1 MTTAVAAD
9 ELVFLPLGGVGEIGM
24 NLAMYGYG
32 TRHDRI
38 WLIVD
43 FGIAFAGPELP
54 GVDLVY
60 PDIAYIEEELTNIA
74 GIVITHGHEDHF
86 GALIDLWPRLRVPV
100 FATAFTA
107 GLLDA
112 KCAEEPGAPAIP
124 VKVVKP
130 GDRLPVGPFEIE
142 YINVAHSIP
151 ESHALAIRTPLG
163 LVVHSGDWKLDD
175 RPVVCPPTDVKRLC
189 ELGKEGVLAL
199 ICDSTNAMR
208 EGRSL
213 SESDV
218 GEALAE
224 IVKQAT
230 GRIAFTTFAS
240 NVGRLRS
247 IALAAAAA
255 GRDIIVVGRSMRRVI
270 DVASE
275 LGYLDGLPP
284 FLSEE
289 AFAYTPRARALLL
302 LTGSQGEPRAALARV
317 AEDDHRNIELVAGD
331 TLVFSSRAIPG
342 NEKAI
347 NGIINA
353 LVARGIR
360 VLTDRDGLVHVSGHP
375 RRDELR
381 AMYGWL
387 KPAALVPVH
396 GEAMHLAE
404 HAALGRECG
413 ISSVLTIADGDM
425 VRLAPPP
432 AGQTDQIVTGRLYK
446 DGILI
451 GDLDAMGVIE
461 RRRLAFAGHVVV
473 SLVLDASG
481 TLLAG
486 PELVQFGLPREDGAG
501 RPFEE
506 TTMTAVLDTLESLPR
521 PRRRDPEA
529 LAESL
534 RRAVRAAVRDAWGKK
549 PVCTVLVTVV

>member
-1 MTTAVAAD
+1 MTPAVRD

-24 NLAMYGYG
+24 NLGLFGYG
-32 TRHDRI
+32 PRHDRT

-43 FGIAFAGPELP
+43 FGVAFAGSDLP
-54 GVDLVY
+54 GVDLIY
-60 PDIAYIEEELTNIA
+60 PDIAYLEGERRNIA
-74 GIVITHGHEDHF
+74 GIVITHAHEDHF

-100 FATAFTA
+100 FATAFAA
-107 GLLDA
+107 GLLNA
-112 KCAEEPGAPAIP
+112 KCVEEPGAVTIP

-130 GDRLPVGPFEIE
+130 RDRFPVGPFEVE

-163 LVVHSGDWKLDD
+163 LVVHSGDWRIDD
-175 RPVVCPPTDVKRLC
+175 TPVVCPPTDVERLH

-199 ICDSTNAMR
+199 VCDSTNAIR

-213 SESDV
+213 SETTV
-218 GEALAE
+218 GEEVAA

-230 GRIAFTTFAS
+230 GRVAFTTFAS

-255 GRDIIVVGRSMRRVI
+255 GRDIIVVGRAMRRVI

-275 LGYLDGLPP
+275 VGYLDGLPP
-284 FLSEE
+284 FLDEE

-353 LVARGIR
+353 LVARGVR
-360 VLTDRDGLVHVSGHP
+360 VITDRDRLVHVSGHP
-375 RRDELR
+375 RQDELR
-381 AMYGWL
+381 ECYRWM
-387 KPAALVPVH
+387 KPDILVPVH
-396 GEAMHLAE
+396 GEAMHLAA
-404 HAALGRECG
+404 HAEFARECG
-413 ISSVLTIADGDM
+413 IATVFTIANGEM
-425 VRLAPPP
+425 VRLAPAP
-432 AGQTDQIVTGRLYK
+432 AERIDQIVAGRLYR

-451 GDLDAMGVIE
+451 GDIDAIGVTE
-461 RRRLAFAGHVVV
+461 RRRLAFAGHVVI
-473 SLVLDASG
+473 SIVLDAKG
-481 TLLAG
+481 HVLADPG
-486 PELVQFGLPREDGAG
+486 VALFGLPRQDKSG

-506 TTMTAVLDTLESLPR
+506 AAMAAALDTLESLPR
-521 PRRRDPEA
+521 PRRRDPDA
-529 LAESL
+529 VAESL
-534 RRAVRAAVRDAWGKK
+534 RRAVRATIRDAWGKK
-549 PVCTVLVTVV
+549 PVCTVLVSVV

>member
-1 MTTAVAAD
+1 MTTPGSRD
-9 ELVFLPLGGVGEIGM
+9 ELVFVPLGGVGEIGM
-24 NLAMYGYG
+24 NLGLYGYG
-32 TRHDRI
+32 PKKDRT

-43 FGIAFAGPELP
+43 FGVAFAGPELP

-60 PDIAYIEEELTNIA
+60 PDISYLEEERTNIA
-74 GIVITHGHEDHF
+74 GIVITHAHEDHF

-107 GLLDA
+107 ALLAA
-112 KCAEEPGAPAIP
+112 KCVEEPGAVTIP
-124 VKVVKP
+124 VRVVEP
-130 GDRLPVGPFEIE
+130 GDRFPIGPFEIE

-163 LVVHSGDWKLDD
+163 LVVHSGDWKIDD
-175 RPVVCPPTDVKRLC
+175 MPVVCPPTDVRRLC
-189 ELGKEGVLAL
+189 DLGEEGVLAL
-199 ICDSTNAMR
+199 ISDSTNAMR

-213 SESDV
+213 SETTV
-218 GEALAE
+218 GQELAD
-224 IVKQAT
+224 IVNQAK
-230 GRIAFTTFAS
+230 GRVAFTTFAS

-255 GRDIIVVGRSMRRVI
+255 GRDIIVVGRAMRRVI

-275 LGYLDGLPP
+275 LRYLDGLPP
-284 FLSEE
+284 FLNEE
-289 AFAYTPRARALLL
+289 AFAYTPRARTLLL

-317 AEDDHRNIELVAGD
+317 AADDHRNIELVAGD

-353 LVARGIR
+353 LITRGIK
-360 VLTDRDGLVHVSGHP
+360 VITDRDGLVHVSGHP

-381 AMYGWL
+381 EMYGWL
-387 KPAALVPVH
+387 KPAILVPVH
-396 GEAMHLAE
+396 GEAMHLAAQ
-404 HAALGRECG
+404 AALARECG
-413 ISSVLTIADGDM
+413 IATVLTIANGEM
-425 VRLAPPP
+425 LRLAPAP
-432 AGQTDQIVTGRLYK
+432 AEHTDEIAAGRLYK

-451 GDLDAMGVIE
+451 GDLDSTGVAE
-461 RRRLAFAGHVVV
+461 RRRLAFAGHIVV
-473 SLVLDASG
+473 SLVLDAKG
-481 TLLAG
+481 NVLAD
-486 PELVQFGLPREDGAG
+486 PDVVQFGLPREDNAG

-506 TTMTAVLDTLESLPR
+506 TAMTATLDTLASLPR
-521 PRRRDPEA
+521 PRRRDPDA